1 MKKKND
7 KIKNSGDSE
16 NTTDPIST
24 QPNHQDISV
33 LERAEIEISKELE
46 KDPHSS
52 RNQDTIAVTTDTT
65 TTVAPTTTGL
75 PFQKKK
81 RIVPIGLALMPLVIL
96 AVMIYFFTSPYGQDL
111 ITGGTPLPQ
120 ITIEKIE
127 FHENQI
133 VAYIRNTG
141 PETVTISQADVN
153 DRIHSAAIEPSQILP
168 RLGEARV
175 IIPFLWNPGEP
186 YEVGITTSD
195 GTRFS
200 NTVEAAAPAPI
211 PNINQVT
218 VFALLGVFVGVIPVL
233 IGLAWYPFM
242 RKITRNQYNFFL
254 SLTAGLLIF
263 LGIEA
268 FLESNEIAASSLAPV
283 FNGQMLIP
291 VVVFATFLVLFF
303 LSEYFTNK
311 TEIKLSTTATIS
323 GKSSV
328 TNSQSNGEHDDKD
341 KRKNHALVS
350 SKHQG
355 SKYLSNDKK
364 SFFAA
369 QRDEKYQ
376 STNTSSLD
384 TFKENRGSSTS
395 SNVDL
400 LKPLAISLMVAIGIG
415 LHNFGEGLAIGAAVL
430 LGEIAL
436 STFLIIGFTI
446 HNTTEGLAII
456 APLAKLG
463 KPMIRRLIL
472 LGLIAGVPTIIGT
485 WIGGFIYSPLA
496 SVIFLAIGAG
506 AIFQVVYSLI
516 VWMSKSFKQAAQKQV
531 TTTTTTTI
539 SPAVNEDQN
548 FSTHETKNEPIQ
560 QSVSSNSGA
569 SIIAGFIIGMLIMY
583 LTGLLV

>member
-1 MKKKND
+1 MKKKNN

-16 NTTDPIST
+16 ITKDLIST
-24 QPNHQDISV
+24 QPNQQDISV
-33 LERAEIEISKELE
+33 PERAEVKVSKDLE
-46 KDPHSS
+46 KDPHRP
-52 RNQDTIAVTTDTT
+52 RNEGAISASTATT
-65 TTVAPTTTGL
+65 TTVATTTTATGL
-75 PFQKKK
+75 SIQKKK
-81 RIVPIGLALMPLVIL
+81 RIVSIGLALMPLVIL
-96 AVMIYFFTSPYGQDL
+96 AAMIYFFTSPYGQDL

-141 PETVTISQADVN
+141 PEAVTISQADVN

-175 IIPFLWNPGEP
+175 IIPFLWNPAEP

-200 NTVEAAAPAPI
+200 NIVEAAAPAPI

-268 FLESNEIAASSLAPV
+268 FLESNEIASASLAPV

-291 VVVFATFLVLFF
+291 VVVIATFLLLFF
-303 LSEYFTNK
+303 LSEYFTNR
-311 TEIKLSTTATIS
+311 TESKLSTNATIS

-328 TNSQSNGEHDDKD
+328 TKSESDEEHGDKD
-341 KRKNHALVS
+341 KGKNPALVS
-350 SKHQG
+350 SKQQG
-355 SKYLSNDKK
+355 LKYYLSKDKNA
-364 SFFAA
+364 FFAT
-369 QRDEKYQ
+369 QKDEKYQ
-376 STNTSSLD
+376 ATSNLS
-384 TFKENRGSSTS
+384 TFKENKSS
-395 SNVDL
+395 SNAGL
-400 LKPLAISLMVAIGIG
+400 IKPLAISLMVAVGIG

-463 KPMIRRLIL
+463 KPMKRRLIL
-472 LGLIAGVPTIIGT
+472 LGLIAGIPTIIGT

-516 VWMSKSFKQAAQKQV
+516 VWMSKSFKQPIQKQV
-531 TTTTTTTI
+531 TTATTTTF
-539 SPAVNEDQN
+539 SPSANEGQSFN
-548 FSTHETKNEPIQ
+548 AHETKNEPIQ

-569 SIIAGFIIGMLIMY
+569 SIVAGFIIGMLIMY